1 MTSLTSGDDT
11 YAVNSTDTVFAN
23 SGNDRIFVNA
33 KNCLIYLGN
42 GNDSGMISGDSATV
56 YGDAGLD
63 YFGVNG
69 SFAQVDGGAG
79 DDTIVQQGGYTGA
92 GGNILHGGADN
103 DTITV
108 NDDLTAQLFGDD
120 GTDTLTAG
128 AGGQLLNGGTGA
140 DSMAGGAGDDTYIV
154 DDAGDTVT
162 ENANQGIDTVE
173 TTLVSYTLGNNLEI
187 LHGMLS
193 TGQALSG
200 NGGDNYILAG
210 DGDDVIDGGAGN
222 DAMIG
227 GLGNDTYHVDSNND
241 TLAENANEGTADK
254 VITTLATYTLA
265 DNVENLDGDGTVNPN
280 QDLIGNALDNI
291 ITARSNG
298 GNVLRGDAG
307 NDTLIA
313 LGTGANDL
321 YGGEGDDIYLAGDNT
336 SVHEFALG
344 GYDIVRTSSSIF
356 ALGANIEKLVGTAA
370 TTQYLTGNAQD
381 NEIVV
386 SNDVRNFLTGN
397 DGDDNLIATGN
408 GNNVFDGGAGN
419 DTLQA
424 IGTGNST
431 MAGGAGDDFYF
442 IANGTASITENANEG
457 TDMVETYLAYYAIG
471 NNIENLVGAGSSGQQ
486 LVGNAGCN
494 TITAGAGADTLDSG
508 VAGTDVLNGR
518 GGNDTYNVLH
528 DQATVTEAANE
539 GTDTVW
545 FYGSTFTLGDNV
557 ENLESKG
564 IAGTSQVLTGNDLDN
579 SYASA
584 SGVNSMFNAL
594 GGNDTIDIT
603 DNANHTMDG
612 GEGNDFISK
621 GGSGTTTMIG
631 GGGNDYFNISGGA
644 NTLRGGLG
652 NDNYWVTDASNTI
665 QESANEGIDSV
676 GTTLAAY
683 TLGANVE
690 ILSGAS
696 DNQTLT
702 GNGLDNEIS
711 TGEGAINVTVN
722 GGGGNDIILASG
734 ESSTLNGDAGNDTLD
749 GTGETSFNTF
759 AGGVGD
765 DTYILRLNGGMFGSD
780 TITEN
785 ANEGI
790 DTLQTSAASI
800 SLSAIANIENLTGT
814 ATTSQILE
822 GNELNNHITGNAGDD
837 TLTGNAGNDDLNGGA
852 GSDAMTG
859 GTGDD
864 TYHFDDAG
872 DTMSE
877 LAGEGIDTII
887 TSIDNLVLTDLG
899 DFENVTMTGSGDL
912 TVYGS
917 ESDNILTGN
926 TGANSLYANGG
937 NDTLDG
943 GGGSD
948 TMNGGEGD
956 DIFITDGGDTIDD
969 FGGIDTVRSTV
980 DYMLGDVLE
989 NLVLTGT
996 AVSGTGNALGNIIT
1010 GNASGNTLD
1019 GATGADTLV
1028 GGGGNDTY
1036 VTDGGDVITE
1046 NASAGTDIA
1055 KASVTYTLGNNLE
1068 SLVLTGTALKGTGNS
1083 LINSLT
1089 GNASANQLFGMGGAD
1104 TIIGG
1109 AGADK
1114 LTGGAGLDKL
1124 TGGAGADH
1132 FIFNAIVEGGDHI
1145 KDFTKGDV
1153 IDLKGAAFGKLAAG
1167 ALKATMF
1174 QAAAGHVAQDADNHF
1189 LFDTKTSQ
1197 LWYDADA
1204 NKAGAAKMIFD
1215 LDTTYKMSALDI
1227 HII

>member
-1 MTSLTSGDDT
+1 MTTLTTGDDVYNVT
-11 YAVNSTDTVFAN
+11 IKESVYADFGNDTIFVYAN
-23 SGNDRIFVNA
+23 SCFVNLGGGNDTLSTRGSYTIA
-33 KNCLIYLGN
+33 
-42 GNDSGMISGDSATV
+42 
-56 YGDAGLD
+56 YGEQGTD
-63 YFGVNG
+63 YFAIGG
-69 SFAQVDGGAG
+69 SSNQIYGGDGN
-79 DDTIVQQGGYTGA
+79 DTIVQQTVGGAVGGNVLNGGA
-92 GGNILHGGADN
+92 GN
-103 DTITV
+103 DSITV
-108 NDDLTAQLFGDD
+108 MDDQTAQLFGDD
-120 GTDTLTAG
+120 GDDTLTAG

-140 DSMAGGAGDDTYIV
+140 DSMAGGAGDDTYVV
-154 DDAGDTVT
+154 DDAGDTIT
-162 ENANQGIDTVE
+162 ENANEGLDTV
-173 TTLVSYTLGNNLEI
+173 TTTAVSYTLGNNIEI
-187 LHGMLS
+187 LNGMLS
-193 TGQALSG
+193 TGQTLIG

-210 DGDDVIDGGAGN
+210 NGDDVIDGGAGN

-227 GLGNDTYHVDSNND
+227 GLGNDTYHVDSNGD
-241 TLAENANEGTADK
+241 TISENANEGTADK
-254 VITTLATYTLA
+254 AITTLATYTLA
-265 DNVENLDGDGTVNPN
+265 DNVENLDGDGSVNPN
-280 QDLIGNALDNI
+280 QDLTGNTLDNI
-291 ITARSNG
+291 ITANLNG
-298 GNVLRGDAG
+298 NNVLRGDAG

-321 YGGEGDDIYLAGDNT
+321 YGGVGDDVYQAGDNT
-336 SVHEFALG
+336 SVHESALE

-356 ALGANIEKLVGTAA
+356 TLSANIEELEGTAA

-381 NEIVV
+381 NMIVAR
-386 SNDVRNFLTGN
+386 NDVRNFLNGQ

-408 GNNVFDGGAGN
+408 GNNVFSGGAGN
-419 DTLQA
+419 DTIQA
-424 IGTGNST
+424 VGTGRSDMAGGTGN
-431 MAGGAGDDFYF
+431 DYYF
-442 IANGTASITENANEG
+442 IANGTALITENANEG
-457 TDMVETYLAYYAIG
+457 TDTVKTYLAYFALG
-471 NNIENLVGAGSSGQQ
+471 NNIENLIGADNNGQY
-486 LVGNAGCN
+486 LVGNAEN
-494 TITAGAGADTLDSG
+494 NAITAGAGADILDSG
-508 VAGTDVLNGR
+508 VAGTDTLNGR
-518 GGNDTYNVLH
+518 GGNDTYRVLH
-528 DQATVTEAANE
+528 DHATVTEAANE
-539 GTDTVW
+539 GTDTIW
-545 FYGSTFTLGDNV
+545 FYGSTFTLGTNV

-564 IAGTSQVLTGNDLDN
+564 IAGTSQVLTGNELVNTYISQSGIN
-579 SYASA
+579 ST
-584 SGVNSMFNAL
+584 FNAL
-594 GGNDTIDIT
+594 GGNDAIYIT
-603 DNANHTMDG
+603 DAANHTIDG
-612 GEGNDFISK
+612 GDGADHFEKSSGGTVTFVGGTGNDTFNAD
-621 GGSGTTTMIG
+621 GGS
-631 GGGNDYFNISGGA
+631 

-652 NDNYWVTDASNTI
+652 DDTYTIRDASNSI
-665 QESANEGIDSV
+665 VESANEGTDTVLSFA
-676 GTTLAAY
+676 TSYTLAANIEN
-683 TLGANVE
+683 LQG
-690 ILSGAS
+690 LW

-711 TGEGAINVTVN
+711 TGEASINVTVN
-722 GGGGNDIILASG
+722 GGGGNDIILAGG
-734 ESSTLNGDAGNDTLD
+734 ETSTFNGDAGNDTLD
-749 GTGETSFNTF
+749 GTGETDFNTF
-759 AGGVGD
+759 AGGAGD

-800 SLSAIANIENLTGT
+800 SLSAIANVENLTGT

-917 ESDNILTGN
+917 ESDNFLTGN

-996 AVSGTGNALGNIIT
+996 AVSGTGNALGNTIT

-1046 NASAGTDIA
+1046 NASAGTDIV

-1189 LFDTKTSQ
+1189 LFDTKSSQ